1 MQLRKKVLWKVP
13 VFVILSGFVTAAIT
27 MTLVPRLFAP
37 QVGGVGQIPQLTAG
51 PICPGM
57 FRGLLFWAVLCL
69 GGLWLV
75 RKMTYWEIAV
85 SAGIFS
91 VIYLA
96 LLWAFPGSLLK
107 AMAFDWAYSFSVLV
121 GRFVKSSV
129 AATLLGAAAPFLFV
143 PFGRGEPG

>member
-1 MQLRKKVLWKVP
+1 M
-13 VFVILSGFVTAAIT
+13 FVILSGFATAAVT
-27 MTLVPRLFAP
+27 MTLGPRLFAP
-37 QVGGVGQIPQLTAG
+37 RAGGVGQVPQLTAG

-75 RKMTYWEIAV
+75 RKMTYWEIAA

-91 VIYLA
+91 LLYLA
-96 LLWAFPGSLLK
+96 LLWAFPESLLK
-107 AMAFDWAYSFSVLV
+107 SMAFDWAYSFSVLV
-121 GRFVKSSV
+121 GRFVSDPM